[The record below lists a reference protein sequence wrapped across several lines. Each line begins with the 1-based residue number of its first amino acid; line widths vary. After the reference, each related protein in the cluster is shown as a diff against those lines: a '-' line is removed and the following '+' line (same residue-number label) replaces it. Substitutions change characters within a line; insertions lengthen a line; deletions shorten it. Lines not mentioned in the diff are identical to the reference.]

1 MKNLI
6 KMLIGGVVGTGI
18 ILLFFYVLGMFIA
31 FVESHL
37 FLIIPMFIIATI
49 VILKI

>member
-6 KMLIGGVVGTGI
+6 KMLIGGVVGAGI
-18 ILLFFYVLGMFIA
+18 ILLFLYILGIVVA

-37 FLIIPMFIIATI
+37 FLIIPIFVIVIIT
-49 VILKI
+49 ILKI